1 MCDGQVAE
9 ELQSGQNA
17 SFVPRI
23 HWQILYGRIGQD
35 VYTPDGYASCPTNSE
50 LEMD

>member
-35 VYTPDGYASCPTNSE
+35 MHHALPIQNLKWNENSP
-50 LEMD
+50 